1 MLHIKA
7 LRENPPLP
15 LPTLVSLTFQS
26 SLGFLLLLSL
36 LCVSLVRIL
45 VIKIKAHP
53 DHLEWLHLK
62 ISNLIISSMTL
73 LQNKIPFTGSR
84 G

>member
-53 DHLEWLHLK
+53 D
-62 ISNLIISSMTL
+62 NL
-73 LQNKIPFTGSR
+73 G
-84 G
+84 